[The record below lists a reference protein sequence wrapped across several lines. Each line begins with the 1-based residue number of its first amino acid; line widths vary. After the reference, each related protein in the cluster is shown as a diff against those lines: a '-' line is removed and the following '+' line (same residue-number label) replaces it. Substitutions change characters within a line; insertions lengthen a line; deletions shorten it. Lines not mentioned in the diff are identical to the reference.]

1 MSSIYTLTYV
11 HTYTVRMLHVCE
23 WRCAYVRIARI
34 CTYMHIYLSTDI
46 NTCIY
51 VHIRTY
57 VHIWIYVQ
65 YVHIHAYTCIR
76 SYTYIHAYTCNT
88 CIYMHIREYMHIRKL
103 KTYTCNIRAYMASIC
118 TYMHV
123 YCTYITLF
131 YIFWTPRR
139 GRGSLPAEG
148 HRPVQRALKKVSKTM
163 QNAFDVF
170 RSRTPVFPVKGGN
183 LYHYAILAHMLWYIF
198 AVYIL
203 FCDLYVH
210 IRTYV
215 HIRAYTYIFILK
227 HRAKS
232 LSGGVLEGNLPT
244 FSGSSVKSCPLD
256 LPLWAMRLDRQ
267 AWIWHGGRF
276 CRAGGVQKGPGTRSR
291 GGRGGGRAKSG
302 VQKCRLRRK
311 KMHAQMPWGAL
322 SGARWLPSIGNVF

>member
-1 MSSIYTLTYV
+1 
-11 HTYTVRMLHVCE
+11 
-23 WRCAYVRIARI
+23 
-34 CTYMHIYLSTDI
+34 
-46 NTCIY
+46 
-51 VHIRTY
+51 
-57 VHIWIYVQ
+57 
-65 YVHIHAYTCIR
+65 
-76 SYTYIHAYTCNT
+76 
-88 CIYMHIREYMHIRKL
+88 MHIRKL
-103 KTYTCNIRAYMASIC
+103 KIYTCNIRAYMASIC

-123 YCTYITLF
+123 YCTYMFLF
-131 YIFWTPRR
+131 YIFLPPRR

-148 HRPVQRALKKVSKTM
+148 HRPVQRAHKKVSKTM

-210 IRTYV
+210 ICTYV

-227 HRAKS
+227 HTAKS

-267 AWIWHGGRF
+267 AWIWHF
-276 CRAGGVQKGPGTRSR
+276 CTIGCAKVSPTTEKNACPDALGCPEWGPLAAVHRECVLGNWHQLPCFR
-291 GGRGGGRAKSG
+291 GS
-302 VQKCRLRRK
+302 
-311 KMHAQMPWGAL
+311 
-322 SGARWLPSIGNVF
+322 